1 MTANVS
7 KVDKKTKTLTAAI
20 LQGNKLLQALDSLKT
35 EGQQIPAHTAAILDI
50 HEREHYVAMLVALLL
65 QQANGLS
72 DTRSRL
78 LTILLSGL
86 QLTDGLAALLPQAQQ
101 SDSSALRELKRLLEQ
116 RNLKH
121 AFVVDA
127 LVLTR
132 LDAPFDEVA
141 IELFSELAFFLE
153 IPQADLAV
161 LADVAS
167 IILGIPCTRDL
178 PPSFDLSRIA
188 FWDAYLYRTLSAEI
202 LAAGVVT
209 GKWQVIDELILD
221 KPWVLEKAQL
231 KFSEQG
237 KISTNGAGE
246 VRIIDSSLTDPQLYF
261 SGEKLKVT
269 LSGSTIRGDYPE
281 FAKITALRFENT
293 DLVDLVR
300 CTITTKNAR
309 SIYSK
314 DGRLWTRNCTFTACG
329 NANLIGGAIC
339 QSTTDQYIEARKD
352 NDTYKDSNGS
362 DRMVEYLFVN
372 GCRFDNCLARLGGG
386 IRSRVLRNNSIRDSV
401 FNNCQSL
408 AYPATGDFEAYAFG
422 GGAIF
427 SRRMDCRKNHNVQN
441 IKSSLFINST
451 VNLGSVDGVYSFDS
465 PYAPMSECKLDNSY
479 VRFSS
484 RQSLNYYD
492 DRHLLNSCTVNNKG
506 SIPHVAKVIR
516 EYQKWWDQ
524 CD

>member
-1 MTANVS
+1 MTANTS
-7 KVDKKTKTLTAAI
+7 NLDNENQAATTSI
-20 LQGNKLLQALDSLKT
+20 LQGNKLLRALDSLKT
-35 EGQQIPAHTAAILDI
+35 EGQQIPAHTAATLDA
-50 HEREHYVAMLVALLL
+50 HEREHYAAMLVALLL

-72 DTRSRL
+72 ETRSRL

-101 SDSSALRELKRLLEQ
+101 SDSAALRELKRLLEQ

-132 LDAPFDEVA
+132 LDAPFDEAA

-167 IILGIPCTRDL
+167 IILGIPCARDL
-178 PPSFDLSRIA
+178 PPSFDLSRIV
-188 FWDAYLYRTLSAEI
+188 FWEAYLYRTLSAEI

-209 GKWQVIDELILD
+209 GKWQVNEELCLD

-231 KFSEQG
+231 RFTEQG
-237 KISTNGAGE
+237 KINTKGAGE
-246 VRIIDSSLTDPQLYF
+246 VRIIDSTLTEPQLHF

-269 LSGSTIRGDYPE
+269 LSGSTIQGDYPA

-300 CTITTKNAR
+300 CTLATKNAR

-314 DGRLWTRNCTFTACG
+314 DGRLWTRSCTFTACG

-339 QSTTDQYIEARKD
+339 QFTSNQYIEARKD
-352 NDTYKDSNGS
+352 NDTFKDSSNIE
-362 DRMVEYLFVN
+362 RMVQYLYVN
-372 GCRFDNCLARLGGG
+372 SCRFDNCMARLGGQ
-386 IRSRVLRNNSIRDSV
+386 
-401 FNNCQSL
+401 CCSL
-408 AYPATGDFEAYAFG
+408 KR
-422 GGAIF
+422 I
-427 SRRMDCRKNHNVQN
+427 
-441 IKSSLFINST
+441 
-451 VNLGSVDGVYSFDS
+451 
-465 PYAPMSECKLDNSY
+465 
-479 VRFSS
+479 
-484 RQSLNYYD
+484 
-492 DRHLLNSCTVNNKG
+492 
-506 SIPHVAKVIR
+506 
-516 EYQKWWDQ
+516 
-524 CD
+524 